1 MKLVEVSP
9 ISAKVQK
16 DSLTY
21 FSAKDISIGDVVEIE
36 VRKKKYDALVVGVRD
51 AKDLKQEIKTA
62 IFGFKKIE
70 SVKGK
75 TKFYK
80 EFFIACDKTKRF
92 FVGNLG
98 QIVNYFL
105 PIEFLEHYED
115 LPKPVSRTVGSSVF
129 HIAPTVR
136 AVERLAET
144 LDRDVFVIHGSL
156 RKKTLL
162 ARYQEILENPGP
174 VVVIMTPSFAFTPR
188 HDLGKIIIHDEH
200 SSAYRSLKRPYFDL
214 RYFFRTLAENLK
226 IKIEFIG
233 APLSLETIVENNLK
247 ITKTQGPT
255 SIRVID
261 MSDKE
266 NREKKSFIFSKK
278 VFEEFKTSDKAFAFA
293 LRKGLG
299 SSVVCHDCGQIVKD
313 GDIGL
318 VLRERAGE
326 RVLLNPQ
333 TGATLDPKTRCG
345 NCGSWNFDTL
355 GIGTDTIALE
365 AKKLFPKKKIFQI
378 DGDVT
383 KTNKKVRETVQKFY
397 ETPNSILVGT
407 ELAIPHLY
415 KPLDVTAIISLD
427 ALLSIPS
434 YKIYEKI
441 LSLGFAVKNLSPKA
455 ILQTRDIENLAIKTL
470 ANGNLQEFYEFEKS
484 MREKFGYPPF
494 GTLMRISRTSNKDD
508 FDSNVS
514 PLVSHLSIWNPLARR
529 IKRGR
534 TFESLIILKL
544 SKKIWNE
551 EFQDP
556 KLSEILTSL
565 TPDWQIR
572 VNPENLF

>member
-62 IFGFKKIE
+62 TFGFKKIE

-75 TKFYK
+75 SKFYK

-144 LDRDVFVIHGSL
+144 LDRNVFVLHGSL

-162 ARYQEILENPGP
+162 ARYQEILENSGTI
-174 VVVIMTPSFAFTPR
+174 VVVMTPSFAFTPR
-188 HDLGKIIIHDEH
+188 HDLGKIVIHDEH
-200 SSAYRSLKRPYFDL
+200 SSAYRSIKRPYFDL

-255 SIRVID
+255 LGVTD

-266 NREKKSFIFSKK
+266 TREKKSFIFSKK

-355 GIGTDTIALE
+355 GIGTDTVTLE

-383 KTNKKVRETVQKFY
+383 KTDKKVRETVQKFY

-407 ELAIPHLY
+407 ELAIPHLG
-415 KPLDVTAIISLD
+415 KPLDVATIVSLD

-441 LSLGFAVKNLSPKA
+441 LSLGFAVKNLSPKV

-470 ANGNLQEFYEFEKS
+470 ANGNLQEFYEFEKD

-514 PLVSHLSIWNPLARR
+514 PLMSNLSIWNPLARR
-529 IKRGR
+529 IKRGKV
-534 TFESLIILKL
+534 FETIVILKL
-544 SKKIWNE
+544 GKDAWNTNY
-551 EFQDP
+551 QDP

>member
-62 IFGFKKIE
+62 TFGFKKIE

-174 VVVIMTPSFAFTPR
+174 VVVVMTPSFAFTPR

-200 SSAYRSLKRPYFDL
+200 SSAYRSIKRPYFDL
-214 RYFFRTLAENLK
+214 RYFFRALAENLK

-261 MSDKE
+261 MSDKD

-278 VFEEFKTSDKAFAFA
+278 VFKGFKTSDKAFAFA

-313 GDIGL
+313 GDVGL

>member
-62 IFGFKKIE
+62 TFGFKKIE

-105 PIEFLEHYED
+105 PIEFLEHYKD

-162 ARYQEILENPGP
+162 ARYQEILENFGP

-484 MREKFGYPPF
+484 MREKFGYLPF